1 MNKKLVFG
9 ILIASVLTISITM
22 TSLVAEVSLPAIPT
36 ITKAGT
42 IDKATL
48 IDDGATN
55 TWNIVAVAK
64 GNASDYSD
72 ESALENGLGALY
84 GVFNGSHIWITGQ
97 HETDNQRLKDHDN
110 VNDFQAHTHLVSLRN
125 TSQCTYGFAYETIF
139 STDTDNTSIVHD
151 QKKDTSTIEF
161 NGIPANSNVGDIVD
175 KSLVCHKKDN
185 GKDVG
190 EYYVWEFYKGIGGAL
205 CIDFDTARSQ
215 DKLISQDAKTGGFD
229 CPK

>member
-9 ILIASVLTISITM
+9 ILIASVLAISITM
-22 TSLVAEVSLPAIPT
+22 TSIVAEVSLPATPT

-55 TWNIVAVAK
+55 TWDIVAVAK
-64 GNASDYSD
+64 GDLLDFSE
-72 ESALENGLGALY
+72 ESALLNGLGAVY
-84 GVFNGSHIWITGQ
+84 GVFNGSHIWVTGQ
-97 HETDNQRLKDHDN
+97 HETDNQRLKDHDS
-110 VNDFQAHTHLVSLRN
+110 VKDFQAHTHLVSLRN
-125 TSQCTYGFAYETIF
+125 TSQCTYGFAYDKVH
-139 STDTDNTSIVHD
+139 STDTGNTSIVHD

-161 NGIPANSNVGDIVD
+161 NGIPANMKVGDIVD

-215 DKLISQDAKTGGFD
+215 DKLISQDAKTGGFV
-229 CPK
+229 CP

>member
-9 ILIASVLTISITM
+9 ILIASVFAISITM

-48 IDDGATN
+48 YDDGATN
-55 TWNIVAVAK
+55 TWNIVAVSK
-64 GNASDYSD
+64 GDLLDFSE
-72 ESALENGLGALY
+72 ESAKLNGLGAVY

-97 HETDNQRLKDHDN
+97 HEIVSQGIQNHDG

-125 TSQCTYGFAYETIF
+125 TSDCTYGFAYDTIF
-139 STDTDNTSIVHD
+139 STDTENTSIVHD

-161 NGIPANSNVGDIVD
+161 NGIPANSDVGDIVD
-175 KSLVCHKKDN
+175 KSLVCHKKDKGN
-185 GKDVG
+185 DVG
-190 EYYVWEFYKGIGGAL
+190 EYYVWEFYKGNNDAL
-205 CIDFDTARSQ
+205 CLDFDTGRSQ
-215 DKLISQDAKTGGFD
+215 DKLISQDAKTGGFV
-229 CPK
+229 CP

>member
-22 TSLVAEVSLPAIPT
+22 MSIVAEVSLPATPT

-55 TWNIVAVAK
+55 TWNIIAVAK
-64 GNASDYSD
+64 GNTLDYSA
-72 ESALENGLGALY
+72 ESAQLNGIGAVY

-97 HETDNQRLKDHDN
+97 HETVSEGLKNHDN
-110 VNDFQAHTHLVSLRN
+110 VIDFQAHTHLVSLRN
-125 TSQCTYGFAYETIF
+125 TSHCPYGFAYDTIF
-139 STDTDNTSIVHD
+139 STDTVNTSIVHD
-151 QKKDTSTIEF
+151 LKKDTSTIEF
-161 NGIPANSNVGDIVD
+161 NGIPANKEVGDIVD

-215 DKLISQDAKTGGFD
+215 DKLISQDAKTGGFV
-229 CPK
+229 CP